1 MMCKA
6 NINDNQAKQIKQ
18 QLIQP
23 KNIKQQLIQ
32 PKTSIAKP
40 NNESKGTQE
49 SRGTNTS
56 RLIIQFG
63 TYV

>member
-18 QLIQP
+18 QLIQ
-23 KNIKQQLIQ
+23 Q